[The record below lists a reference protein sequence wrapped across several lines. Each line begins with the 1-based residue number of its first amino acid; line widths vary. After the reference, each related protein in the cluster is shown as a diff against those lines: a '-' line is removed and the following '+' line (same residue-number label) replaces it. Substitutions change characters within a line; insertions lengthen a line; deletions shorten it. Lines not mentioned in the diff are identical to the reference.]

1 MGGKNL
7 PFRLLTFN
15 VSIITAEFLS
25 MIKRVLKKV
34 VFACQYDFKIWKKGQ
49 MYCEKIDKNFN
60 H

>member
-1 MGGKNL
+1 
-7 PFRLLTFN
+7 
-15 VSIITAEFLS
+15 